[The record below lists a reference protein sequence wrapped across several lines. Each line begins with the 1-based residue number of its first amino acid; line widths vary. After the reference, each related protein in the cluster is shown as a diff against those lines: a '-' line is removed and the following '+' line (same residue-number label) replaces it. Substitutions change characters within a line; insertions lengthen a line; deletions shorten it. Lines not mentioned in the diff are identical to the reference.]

1 MRLRLTAVATAAMF
15 VLVVG
20 LASADE
26 AERDSYTATVEPIC
40 KTNTKTNERVLKGVQ
55 TKVKQGKL
63 PQAGTQFTKAATALK
78 AAYAELKAVPQPPAD
93 SAKLKKWLDYVK
105 KEADLFQAAGVALK
119 AGNKTKAQTMVVKL
133 THNANLANLQVLNF
147 DFTYCRFEPSK
158 FT

>member
-1 MRLRLTAVATAAMF
+1 VATAAIF

-26 AERDSYTATVEPIC
+26 AERDTYTAAVEPIC
-40 KTNTKTNERVLKGVQ
+40 KANTKTNERVLKGVRS
-55 TKVKQGKL
+55 KVQQGKL
-63 PQAGTQFTKAATALK
+63 SQAGTQFTKAATALK
-78 AAYAELKAVPQPPAD
+78 ATYAELKAVPQPPAD
-93 SAKLKKWLDYVK
+93 SAKLNKWLGYVK
-105 KEADLFQAAGVALK
+105 GEADLFQATGAALK
-119 AGNKTKAQTMVVKL
+119 AGDETKAQKMSVKL

>member
-1 MRLRLTAVATAAMF
+1 MRLRLIAMATAALF
-15 VLVVG
+15 VLGAG

-26 AERDSYTATVEPIC
+26 VTRDSYTAVVEPIC
-40 KTNTKTNERVLKGVQ
+40 KANTKTNERVLKGVK

-63 PQAGTQFTKAATALK
+63 SAAGAQFTKAAAALK
-78 AAYAELKAVPQPPAD
+78 TTYAELKAIPQPTAD
-93 SAKLKKWLDYVK
+93 TAKLNKWLSYVK
-105 KEADLFQAAGVALK
+105 EEANLFKATGMALK
-119 AGNKTKAQTMVVKL
+119 AGNETKAQAMSVKL